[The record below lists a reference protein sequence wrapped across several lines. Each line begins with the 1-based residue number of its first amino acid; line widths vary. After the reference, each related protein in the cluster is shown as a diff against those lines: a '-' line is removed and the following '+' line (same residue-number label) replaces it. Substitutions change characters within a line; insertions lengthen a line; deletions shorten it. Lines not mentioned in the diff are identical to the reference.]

1 MKLSRYLWY
10 LLSWVLNGIF
20 YNYVTI
26 HGMGVMKMLSSQVV
40 YNVFVEFMVVL
51 KFIGLSELSINSSS
65 LYEVFDGITLSRN
78 GA

>member
-1 MKLSRYLWY
+1 
-10 LLSWVLNGIF
+10 
-20 YNYVTI
+20 
-26 HGMGVMKMLSSQVV
+26 MGVMKMLSSQVV